1 MSSLTSS
8 TSMSSKLFIENYKIF
23 QNSPESKENRPSH
36 NYHSVDLV
44 ASQVNKPNFEK
55 FLLGLNIDRSGSMG
69 SHDKSGKT
77 PLEFTTHTVKCL
89 IDYLNDIK
97 KENPEMVI
105 KVSLNAFDDKQLK
118 IGLHQIGKD
127 SKSKYFEKINSIYPR
142 GTTDIEGAFK
152 AFLDDSLYRCF
163 NDTEK
168 AHILFTDGK
177 PNIGKQSAK
186 GITSS
191 NPGGKQIYIGYG
203 SGHDS
208 KLLQNMSK
216 LVNGQYHFVDNIEN
230 AGMIYGEI
238 IHGLLFES
246 VKNIKVTIKGAEAY
260 DFEYNVWSESI
271 NFNSFASEHSQTLIL
286 RSNWDSVEPISVSVI
301 YTETSN
307 NVKHCKTDI
316 FTEYNCTNGE
326 SKIDSRN
333 IDVEKQVYRQKTM
346 EILSTA
352 LNKKFTDLLR
362 FKENIAAFEKG
373 LKEFMKN
380 KNLED
385 DPFMLK
391 LVADIYIAYTGLDSY
406 VGNAFIGSR
415 LVSQGYQR
423 AYQVSDLS
431 SLRQHPKS
439 KMTFRSAG
447 LHRNNEVYDDSQSK
461 TLLNVP
467 KCIRQTSCYTT
478 PSQQRTMRSM
488 SQPIEYD
495 DAN

>member
-1 MSSLTSS
+1 MSSLASPS
-8 TSMSSKLFIENYKIF
+8 QMSSKLFIENYKIF
-23 QNSPESKENRPSH
+23 QNSPENKDNRPSH

-44 ASQVNKPNFEK
+44 ASEVDKPNFDK
-55 FLLGLNIDRSGSMG
+55 FLLALNIDRSGSMG

-97 KENPEMVI
+97 NDNPDINI
-105 KVSLNAFDDKQLK
+105 KVLLNAFDNKQLN

-127 SKSKYFEKINSIYPR
+127 SKSKYFEKINSIQPR
-142 GTTDIEGAFK
+142 GTTDIEGAFQAILNDK
-152 AFLDDSLYRCF
+152 TYQEIS
-163 NDTEK
+163 DTEK

-177 PNIGKQSAK
+177 PNIGKQSAT
-186 GITSS
+186 GITCS

-208 KLLQNMSK
+208 KLLQDMSK

-260 DFEYNVWSESI
+260 DFKYNVWSEFI

-352 LNKKFTDLLR
+352 LNKKFTDILR

-406 VGNAFIGSR
+406 IGNAFIGSR
-415 LVSQGYQR
+415 LISQGYQR

-431 SLRQHPKS
+431 SLRQHPES
-439 KMTFRSAG
+439 GSI
-447 LHRNNEVYDDSQSK
+447 HRNNEVYDDSQSK

-478 PSQQRTMRSM
+478 PSQQRTMRSL